1 MRYWLIIVGLCLA
14 GCATTTRL
22 PEHLKVAEL
31 DELLERIERK
41 SGGPE
46 SFVAEARLTWVG
58 DGRRLKGTAT
68 LASKRPGFLR
78 YEIQGPHGGVLEAF
92 ATNGKEFQVA
102 KLAEGRFLYG
112 PAKALLLNRLLP
124 FAPLSLDSAGWV
136 DLLFG
141 RIAIPPSA
149 NWQYDP
155 QIARFVVEFE
165 RGAAAMRVEVV
176 PETSRIS
183 RITSAIEGESPWEVK
198 ISRWDPSG
206 LPAELGF
213 SAPGQGG
220 EGRIKLR
227 DIKVGQH
234 LEDSLFVLE
243 PLEGVISEYRGS

>member
-1 MRYWLIIVGLCLA
+1 
-14 GCATTTRL
+14 
-22 PEHLKVAEL
+22 LKVAQL
-31 DELLERIERK
+31 GELLERIERT

-46 SFVAEARLTWVG
+46 SFVAEARLTYARE
-58 DGRRLKGTAT
+58 GRRLKGTAT
-68 LASKRPGFLR
+68 LACRRPGFLR

-112 PAKALLLNRLLP
+112 PARAILLNRLLP
-124 FAPLSLDSAGWV
+124 FAPLSLDAAGWV

-149 NWQYDP
+149 SWRYEP
-155 QIARFVVEFE
+155 QIGRFVVEFE
-165 RGAAAMRVEVV
+165 RGEAAMRVEVV

-183 RITSAIEGESPWEVK
+183 RIRSAIEGESPWEVR
-198 ISRWDPSG
+198 ISEWDPSG
-206 LPAELGF
+206 LPAEMGF
-213 SAPGQGG
+213 SAPGQGV

-227 DIKVGQH
+227 DIKVGQR

-243 PLEGVISEYRGS
+243 PPEGVISEYRGS

>member
-1 MRYWLIIVGLCLA
+1 
-14 GCATTTRL
+14 
-22 PEHLKVAEL
+22 LKVTQL
-31 DELLERIERK
+31 GELLERIERT

-46 SFVAEARLTWVG
+46 SFVAEARLTYARE
-58 DGRRLKGTAT
+58 GRRLKGTAT
-68 LASKRPGFLR
+68 LACRRPGFLR

-112 PAKALLLNRLLP
+112 PARAILLNRLLP
-124 FAPLSLDSAGWV
+124 LSPLSLDAAGWV

-149 NWQYDP
+149 SWRYDS
-155 QIARFVVEFE
+155 QIGRFVVEFE
-165 RGAAAMRVEVV
+165 RGEAAMRVEVV
-176 PETSRIS
+176 PDTSRIS
-183 RITSAIEGESPWEVK
+183 RIRSAIEGESPWEVR
-198 ISRWDPSG
+198 ISEWDPSG
-206 LPAELGF
+206 LPAEMGF
-213 SAPGQGG
+213 SAPGQGV

-227 DIKVGQH
+227 DIKVGQR